1 MVNHADHKGKNL
13 TEKRSPL
20 VNYRE
25 NQLADEY
32 HSFKKNFAVTRVP
45 LEKKM
50 LFYEIFVRYNLKRV
64 PRSKDTV

>member
-32 HSFKKNFAVTRVP
+32 HSFKKILQLP
-45 LEKKM
+45 ESLSKKKM